1 MAHERLR
8 YDRMIDEALRGVV
21 RTALIDVGKRGL
33 PGNHHFYITFRTDHP
48 DVQIADWLHQ
58 QYPEAMTIVLQ
69 YQFWALEIE
78 ESSFAVTLSFNN
90 QQERLFVPFAA
101 VTAFHDPA
109 VNFGLEF
116 QTRRE
121 GEEESKPPKAS
132 VPAKLPE
139 KAENS
144 EKNPEH
150 GKDEKVITLDAFR
163 KK

>member
-1 MAHERLR
+1 MAQERLR

-33 PGNHHFYITFRTDHP
+33 PGTHHFYITFRTEHP
-48 DVQIADWLHQ
+48 EVNIADWLRQ

-69 YQFWALEIE
+69 YQFWGLEVE
-78 ESSFAVTLSFNN
+78 QDRFAVTLSFNN
-90 QQERLFVPFAA
+90 QQERLVVPFGAI
-101 VTAFHDPA
+101 TAFHDPA

-116 QTRRE
+116 QSRRE
-121 GEEESKPPKAS
+121 GDEEAKAPKAAIAAK
-132 VPAKLPE
+132 PAE
-139 KAENS
+139 KAENE
-144 EKNPEH
+144 EK

>member
-1 MAHERLR
+1 
-8 YDRMIDEALRGVV
+8 
-21 RTALIDVGKRGL
+21 
-33 PGNHHFYITFRTDHP
+33 
-48 DVQIADWLHQ
+48 
-58 QYPEAMTIVLQ
+58 MTIVLQ

-150 GKDEKVITLDAFR
+150 DKDEKVITLDAFR

>member
-1 MAHERLR
+1 MAQERLR

-21 RTALIDVGKRGL
+21 RSALIDVAKRSL
-33 PGNHHFYITFRTDHP
+33 PGNHHFYITFRTDHA

-69 YQFWALEIE
+69 YQFWGLEVE
-78 ESSFAVTLSFNN
+78 ENSFAVTLSFNN

-101 VTAFHDPA
+101 ITAFHDPA

-121 GEEESKPPKAS
+121 GEEETKPPKAS

-139 KAENS
+139 KAES
-144 EKNPEH
+144 QDKGAEG
-150 GKDEKVITLDAFR
+150 GKDEKVVALDAFR

>member
-1 MAHERLR
+1 
-8 YDRMIDEALRGVV
+8 MIDEALRGVV

-90 QQERLFVPFAA
+90 QQERLFVPLAA
-101 VTAFHDPA
+101 VTAFPIP
-109 VNFGLEF
+109 
-116 QTRRE
+116 R
-121 GEEESKPPKAS
+121 
-132 VPAKLPE
+132 
-139 KAENS
+139 
-144 EKNPEH
+144 
-150 GKDEKVITLDAFR
+150 
-163 KK
+163 